1 MRVSILGPKETI
13 WQGGVRD
20 LILPTEEG
28 DICVLDF
35 HQPFLVRL
43 TKGDIR
49 LEVMSRKPLAVNKI
63 PIKDGVARMYGNE
76 LIILVEV

>member
-1 MRVSILGPKETI
+1 M
-13 WQGGVRD
+13 
-20 LILPTEEG
+20 PTEEG

-49 LEVMSRKPLAVNKI
+49 LGVMSREPLPVNKI
-63 PIKDGVARMYGNE
+63 SIRDGVARMSGNE
-76 LIILVEV
+76 LIMLVET